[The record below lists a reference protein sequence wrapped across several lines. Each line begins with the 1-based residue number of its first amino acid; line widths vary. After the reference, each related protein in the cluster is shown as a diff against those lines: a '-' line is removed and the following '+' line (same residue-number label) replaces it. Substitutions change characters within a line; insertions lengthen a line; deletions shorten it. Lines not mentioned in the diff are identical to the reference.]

1 MHTVAYIVFYQ
12 ELSVNNFKNSN
23 ALGRKLFVGLLLKI
37 TCKSCAVHVACMV
50 YEMPKET
57 KRLL

>member
-23 ALGRKLFVGLLLKI
+23 ALGRKLFVGLL
-37 TCKSCAVHVACMV
+37 
-50 YEMPKET
+50 
-57 KRLL
+57 